1 MSHPHSWQG
10 GPGYRLPPNPS
21 LHRGLS
27 AHLLDGPD
35 ALGLYRAIADQLP
48 HGAIFVVDT
57 ELRYVLA
64 AGASLRDAGF
74 TPADFEGRLL
84 SEVLPDSVLDSYER
98 DYRAMLA
105 GASITSE
112 HSVNGVDFISHGT
125 PLADGAGIIR
135 AALVVSYDVSAQK
148 RERRRLQL
156 FDALAGAARSETTP
170 EALEARAAV
179 LLEQYFDERRGER
192 RGDLHGDTGGEL
204 RCLFVPVSALPGQLL
219 AEGCTAVLDDAAMTA
234 LSAGEAVH
242 DDGAWAAADPARPA
256 AARAFIAC
264 AQCTGGPAAR
274 AALVL
279 SASPRAWSA
288 ADIALVR
295 ECADRVGSHAERLRL
310 VAALQEADRQKDRFL
325 AVLAHELRN
334 PLSVA
339 RNGLALLRRGNQ
351 QAPSDHLARL
361 VERQFGHMGRLIED
375 LLDTSQLCRGQ
386 LSLRRERLSL
396 RDLVEAAVDAAR
408 GLADSKGL
416 ALEVGLPDAALQVD
430 ADPTR
435 LAQALGNV
443 IANAIK
449 YTPAPGT
456 VGIEAGED
464 AGWAWLRVA
473 DTGLGMSAVTLE
485 RLFDLFVR
493 GSDIEAAGAVGG
505 LGVGLWVTRQLV
517 EAHGGT
523 IEASSEG
530 PGRGSVFL
538 IRLPLAGGDLENK

>member
-1 MSHPHSWQG
+1 MARSS
-10 GPGYRLPPNPS
+10 S
-21 LHRGLS
+21 
-27 AHLLDGPD
+27 
-35 ALGLYRAIADQLP
+35 
-48 HGAIFVVDT
+48 
-57 ELRYVLA
+57 
-64 AGASLRDAGF
+64 
-74 TPADFEGRLL
+74 
-84 SEVLPDSVLDSYER
+84 
-98 DYRAMLA
+98 
-105 GASITSE
+105 
-112 HSVNGVDFISHGT
+112 
-125 PLADGAGIIR
+125 
-135 AALVVSYDVSAQK
+135 
-148 RERRRLQL
+148 RRRLQL
-156 FDALAGAARSETTP
+156 FDALASAARSETAP
-170 EALEARAAV
+170 EALEARAAA
-179 LLEQYFDERRGER
+179 LLEQYFSDLHSDVQGDPRGEV
-192 RGDLHGDTGGEL
+192 
-204 RCLFVPVSALPGQLL
+204 RCLFVPISALPGQLL
-219 AEGCTAVLDDAAMTA
+219 AEGCTSAVLDDAAIAA

-242 DDGAWAAADPARPA
+242 DDGAWAPGDPARPA

-279 SASPRAWSA
+279 SARPRSWSA

-361 VERQFGHMGRLIED
+361 VEQQFGHMGRLIED
-375 LLDTSQLCRGQ
+375 LLDTSQFCRGQ
-386 LSLRRERLSL
+386 MSLRRERLSL
-396 RDLVEAAVDAAR
+396 RALVEAAVDGAR

-416 ALEVGLPDAALQVD
+416 ALEVGLPDGALQVD

-449 YTPAPGT
+449 YTPAPGA
-456 VGIEAGED
+456 VCIEAGED
-464 AGWAWLRVA
+464 AGWTWLRIA

-505 LGVGLWVTRQLV
+505 LGVGPLGDAPTGRGARRHDRGV
-517 EAHGGT
+517 ERGAGAG
-523 IEASSEG
+523 ERVPDPLAAG
-530 PGRGSVFL
+530 GRGS
-538 IRLPLAGGDLENK
+538 GE

>member
-1 MSHPHSWQG
+1 MPHLRSWQG
-10 GPGYRLPPNPS
+10 GSASRLPPTPS
-21 LHRGLS
+21 LHPGLPG
-27 AHLLDGPD
+27 HLLVGLDSLD
-35 ALGLYRAIADQLP
+35 LYRAIADQLP

-64 AGASLRDAGF
+64 AGASLRAAGF
-74 TPADFEGRLL
+74 APSHFEGRLL
-84 SEVLPDSVLDSYER
+84 SEVLPESVLDTYER

-112 HSVNGVDFISHGT
+112 HSVNGLDFISHGA
-125 PLADGAGIIR
+125 PLADAAGIVR
-135 AALVVSYDVSAQK
+135 AALVVSYDVSARK
-148 RERRRLQL
+148 REERRLQL
-156 FDALAGAARSETTP
+156 FDALAGAMRSESAP
-170 EALEARAAV
+170 EALEARAAA
-179 LLEQYFDERRGER
+179 LLEQYFGEV
-192 RGDLHGDTGGEL
+192 
-204 RCLFVPVSALPGQLL
+204 RCVFVTVSAVPERLL
-219 AEGCTAVLDDAAMTA
+219 AEACPSAVLDEGALAA

-242 DDGAWAAADPARPA
+242 DDGAWTAADPARPA
-256 AARAFIAC
+256 APRAFLAC
-264 AQCTGGPAAR
+264 AQCAGGPAAR
-274 AALVL
+274 AALLL
-279 SASPRAWSA
+279 SATPRAWTA

-295 ECADRVGSHAERLRL
+295 ECADRVGSHVERLRL

-339 RNGLALLRRGNQ
+339 RNGLALLRRGSH
-351 QAPSDHLARL
+351 QAPSDHLAQL
-361 VERQFGHMGRLIED
+361 VEQQFGHMGRLIDD

-386 LSLRRERLSL
+386 LSLRRERLSV
-396 RDLVEAAVDAAR
+396 RALVEAAADAAR
-408 GLADSKGL
+408 GMAASKGL
-416 ALEVGLPDAALQVD
+416 ALEVGLPDGALQVD

-464 AGWAWLRVA
+464 AGWIRLRIA
-473 DTGLGMSAVTLE
+473 DTGLGMSPATLE

-493 GSDIEAAGAVGG
+493 GSDIEAASAVGG

-517 EAHGGT
+517 EAHGGA
-523 IEASSEG
+523 IEAASDG
-530 PGRGSVFL
+530 PGQGSVFL
-538 IRLPLAGGDLENK
+538 IRLPLAGGVPESK